1 MTKISPIIKLLCL
14 KDCLVALAK
23 LILAYYSGIVFSLN
37 FVIVDLGIYLLRL
50 RILNMIWKRKRKK
63 DETFKSRNCK

>member
-1 MTKISPIIKLLCL
+1 M
-14 KDCLVALAK
+14 ALAK

-37 FVIVDLGIYLLRL
+37 FVIVDLEIYLLRL

-63 DETFKSRNCK
+63 DETFKSRNRK